1 MGVAVI
7 LPPPKELVA
16 SVEGMASDP
25 EIERIAVEVAK
36 QYESDQGRKAVSVE
50 EENCG
55 WDLTSLLE
63 GQVSWAIQEGASRGR
78 ERGPDPQR
86 VDQGPAVR

>member
-36 QYESDQGRKAVSVE
+36 QNESDQGRKPVSVKRRTAA
-50 EENCG
+50 G
-55 WDLTSLLE
+55 
-63 GQVSWAIQEGASRGR
+63 I
-78 ERGPDPQR
+78 
-86 VDQGPAVR
+86 